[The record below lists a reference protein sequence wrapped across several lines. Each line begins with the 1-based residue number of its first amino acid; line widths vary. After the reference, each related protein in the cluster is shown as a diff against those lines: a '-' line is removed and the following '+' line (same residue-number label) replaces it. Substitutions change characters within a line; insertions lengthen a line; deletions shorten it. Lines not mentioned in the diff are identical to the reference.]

1 MTRLRIVLAVCAAF
15 YALFI
20 ARCLFV
26 VDGAVYATLFD
37 DAMISMRYGRNL
49 AAGDGLVWNPGGAAV
64 QGFTNPAWTLIM
76 ATVHAAGVPPRL
88 ASLVVMIIGAA
99 LLLGATAATFRLARL
114 IAEDDDVAVVAAVFT
129 GTGYALVFWTLRG
142 MEVGMLAALITV
154 AAERTIVYTRD
165 SRVRDLLV
173 AAAAQIAA
181 MWTRTDAI
189 VPVVVLSA
197 YLACFAPRGRR
208 DPVVVAC
215 LAIALGI
222 AAPLVF
228 SYWYYGA
235 ALPNTY
241 YLKLGGVSI
250 GSRVARGLP
259 ALLVL
264 GIRGLGP
271 SLLPVAALLAPAT
284 RARARLFRELALMAA
299 LVAAQCAYS
308 VSVGGD
314 AWEWMGYANR
324 YIAIAIPPL
333 AVLCAAGIRALVG
346 TPRAAPWA
354 VAGFL
359 TLVVLHVALTLY
371 LLRTNRVMDPEA
383 VDAYAS
389 HRALMIGGL
398 LAGGAIAMAGAA
410 AATRRR
416 SFVLLSAVVWL
427 LTNGVPV
434 GRWAVQNA
442 FAVAGDERAA
452 RTGLLM
458 HDTLAP
464 EATVAVSWAGS
475 TPYFA
480 ERTTVDLL
488 GKNDPVIA
496 RMAPVIQE
504 FVPGH
509 NKWDLRHSIGQLR
522 PDLACNLPRRPGD
535 TEYLAEQDYQ
545 RIGGTCFVR
554 SGARLDAAR
563 LAAGLHTLYGR

>member
-1 MTRLRIVLAVCAAF
+1 
-15 YALFI
+15 
-20 ARCLFV
+20 V

-235 ALPNTY
+235 AA
-241 YLKLGGVSI
+241 VCRSEAE
-250 GSRVARGLP
+250 S
-259 ALLVL
+259 
-264 GIRGLGP
+264 
-271 SLLPVAALLAPAT
+271 
-284 RARARLFRELALMAA
+284 
-299 LVAAQCAYS
+299 
-308 VSVGGD
+308 
-314 AWEWMGYANR
+314 
-324 YIAIAIPPL
+324 L
-333 AVLCAAGIRALVG
+333 AVFRRCWFWVSAGL
-346 TPRAAPWA
+346 
-354 VAGFL
+354 
-359 TLVVLHVALTLY
+359 
-371 LLRTNRVMDPEA
+371 D
-383 VDAYAS
+383 
-389 HRALMIGGL
+389 
-398 LAGGAIAMAGAA
+398 
-410 AATRRR
+410 RR
-416 SFVLLSAVVWL
+416 SC
-427 LTNGVPV
+427 
-434 GRWAVQNA
+434 R
-442 FAVAGDERAA
+442 
-452 RTGLLM
+452 
-458 HDTLAP
+458 
-464 EATVAVSWAGS
+464 
-475 TPYFA
+475 
-480 ERTTVDLL
+480 
-488 GKNDPVIA
+488 
-496 RMAPVIQE
+496 
-504 FVPGH
+504 
-509 NKWDLRHSIGQLR
+509 
-522 PDLACNLPRRPGD
+522 
-535 TEYLAEQDYQ
+535 
-545 RIGGTCFVR
+545 
-554 SGARLDAAR
+554 
-563 LAAGLHTLYGR
+563 